1 MQARIEIL
9 REKKLVGKSII
20 MSLANNKTNE
30 LWKWFMS
37 ERNQIKNTLG
47 SDLYSMQIYDK
58 SLDFK
63 DFNQNTEFEKW
74 AAIEV
79 ADFNTIPDKMGS
91 YTLISGLYAVFV
103 HKGPSNEFQKTFQ
116 FIFGQWL
123 PSSEY
128 NLDKRPHFE
137 ILGEKYKNND
147 PNSEEE
153 VWIPIRQKTAS
164 T

>member
-1 MQARIEIL
+1 
-9 REKKLVGKSII
+9 
-20 MSLANNKTNE
+20 
-30 LWKWFMS
+30 
-37 ERNQIKNTLG
+37 
-47 SDLYSMQIYDK
+47 MQIYDK

-79 ADFNTIPDKMGS
+79 TDFNIIPNEMES

-103 HKGPSNEFQKTFQ
+103 HKGPANEFQKTFQ

-128 NLDKRPHFE
+128 ILDNRAHFE
-137 ILGEKYKNND
+137 LLGEKYKNND

-153 VWIPIRQKTAS
+153 VWIPIRQKIAS